1 MTELAWI
8 TIAGKRVL
16 PVLGHAG
23 MCGTR
28 GARHERINCAF
39 FDMAY
44 GGCLT
49 PNSCEADMAYGDC
62 LAPHSCEAD
71 TFPDNTIFITE
82 DQLPEYLGRKLVG
95 DL

>member
-16 PVLGHAG
+16 PVPGHEG
-23 MCGTR
+23 MCGTAGVR
-28 GARHERINCAF
+28 RERINCAF
-39 FDMAY
+39 YDMAH
-44 GGCLT
+44 GDCLA
-49 PNSCEADMAYGDC
+49 PNSCEADTF
-62 LAPHSCEAD
+62 SAD
-71 TFPDNTIFITE
+71 TIFITE

>member
-23 MCGTR
+23 MCGTSGTR
-28 GARHERINCAF
+28 RARINCAF
-39 FDMAY
+39 F
-44 GGCLT
+44 G
-49 PNSCEADMAYGDC
+49 MAYGDC
-62 LAPHSCEAD
+62 LASSNCEAD
-71 TFPDNTIFITE
+71 TFPNDTIFITE
-82 DQLPEYLGRKLVG
+82 DQLPEYLARKLVG

>member
-16 PVLGHAG
+16 PVLGHEG
-23 MCGTR
+23 MCGTA

-39 FDMAY
+39 YDMAR
-44 GGCLT
+44 
-49 PNSCEADMAYGDC
+49 DDC
-62 LAPHSCEAD
+62 LAFNNTQDHSCEAA
-71 TFPDNTIFITE
+71 TFSVNTIFITE
-82 DQLPEYLGRKLVG
+82 DQLPEYLARKLVG

>member
-16 PVLGHAG
+16 PVLGHEG
-23 MCGTR
+23 MCGTS

-44 GGCLT
+44 G
-49 PNSCEADMAYGDC
+49 EC
-62 LAPHSCEAD
+62 LAPISCGAD
-71 TFPDNTIFITE
+71 TFPDDTIFITE
-82 DQLPEYLGRKLVG
+82 DRLPEYLGRKLVG
-95 DL
+95 GL

>member
-8 TIAGKRVL
+8 TVAGKRVL
-16 PVLGHAG
+16 PVLGHEG

-28 GARHERINCAF
+28 GARLARINCAF
-39 FDMAY
+39 YDMAH
-44 GGCLT
+44 
-49 PNSCEADMAYGDC
+49 GDC
-62 LAPHSCEAD
+62 LAPNNTRDHNCEAD

>member
-23 MCGTR
+23 MCGTS
-28 GARHERINCAF
+28 GARHTRINCAF
-39 FDMAY
+39 Y
-44 GGCLT
+44 GLS
-49 PNSCEADMAYGDC
+49 NGDC
-62 LAPHSCEAD
+62 LAPLSCEAA
-71 TFPDNTIFITE
+71 TFSVSTIFITE
-82 DQLPEYLGRKLVG
+82 DQLPEYLARKLVG

>member
-8 TIAGKRVL
+8 TVAGKRVL

-39 FDMAY
+39 YDMAH
-44 GGCLT
+44 
-49 PNSCEADMAYGDC
+49 GDC
-62 LAPHSCEAD
+62 LAANNCETD
-71 TFPDNTIFITE
+71 IFPDDTIFITE
-82 DQLPEYLGRKLVG
+82 DQLPEYLARKLVG
-95 DL
+95 SL

>member
-16 PVLGHAG
+16 PVLGYAG

-28 GARHERINCAF
+28 GARRERINCAL
-39 FDMAY
+39 Y
-44 GGCLT
+44 
-49 PNSCEADMAYGDC
+49 DMAYGDC
-62 LAPHSCEAD
+62 LTPYSCEAD

>member
-16 PVLGHAG
+16 PVLGHEG

-39 FDMAY
+39 YNMAH
-44 GGCLT
+44 
-49 PNSCEADMAYGDC
+49 GDC
-62 LAPHSCEAD
+62 LTPHSCEAD

>member
-16 PVLGHAG
+16 PVLGHEG
-23 MCGTR
+23 MCGTSGPR
-28 GARHERINCAF
+28 RERINCAF
-39 FDMAY
+39 Y
-44 GGCLT
+44 GLSNGVCLT
-49 PNSCEADMAYGDC
+49 
-62 LAPHSCEAD
+62 PHSCEAE
-71 TFPDNTIFITE
+71 TFPNDTIFITE

>member
-8 TIAGKRVL
+8 TVAGKRVL

-23 MCGTR
+23 MCGTN
-28 GARHERINCAF
+28 GTRHTRINCAF
-39 FDMAY
+39 Y
-44 GGCLT
+44 
-49 PNSCEADMAYGDC
+49 DMAYGDC
-62 LAPHSCEAD
+62 LAHHGCEAD

-95 DL
+95 AL

>member
-8 TIAGKRVL
+8 TVAGKRVL
-16 PVLGHAG
+16 PVLGHEG

-39 FDMAY
+39 YAMA
-44 GGCLT
+44 
-49 PNSCEADMAYGDC
+49 SGDC
-62 LAPHSCEAD
+62 LAPRRCDAATFSAD
-71 TFPDNTIFITE
+71 TIFITE

>member
-23 MCGTR
+23 MCGTS
-28 GARHERINCAF
+28 GARRARINCAF
-39 FDMAY
+39 YGMAH
-44 GGCLT
+44 
-49 PNSCEADMAYGDC
+49 GDC
-62 LAPHSCEAD
+62 LTHHSCEAD
-71 TFPDNTIFITE
+71 TFPNDTIFITKK
-82 DQLPEYLGRKLVG
+82 QLPEYLGRKLVG

>member
-39 FDMAY
+39 Y
-44 GGCLT
+44 GT
-49 PNSCEADMAYGDC
+49 PDGDC

-71 TFPDNTIFITE
+71 AFSADAIFITE
-82 DQLPEYLGRKLVG
+82 DQLPEYLARKLVG

>member
-23 MCGTR
+23 MCGTS

-39 FDMAY
+39 Y
-44 GGCLT
+44 GT
-49 PNSCEADMAYGDC
+49 ASGDC
-62 LAPHSCEAD
+62 LAPNSCDAY
-71 TFPDNTIFITE
+71 TFPNDAIFITE
-82 DQLPEYLGRKLVG
+82 DQLPEYLGRKLIG
-95 DL
+95 SL

>member
-8 TIAGKRVL
+8 TVAGKRVL

-39 FDMAY
+39 YDMAH
-44 GGCLT
+44 
-49 PNSCEADMAYGDC
+49 GDC
-62 LAPHSCEAD
+62 LAANNCETD
-71 TFPDNTIFITE
+71 IFPDDTIFITE
-82 DQLPEYLGRKLVG
+82 DQLPEYLARKLVG

>member
-1 MTELAWI
+1 MTTELAWI

-23 MCGTR
+23 MCGTS
-28 GARHERINCAF
+28 GARHTRINCALY
-39 FDMAY
+39 DM
-44 GGCLT
+44 T
-49 PNSCEADMAYGDC
+49 SGDC
-62 LAPHSCEAD
+62 LAPNNTRDHSCEAD
-71 TFPDNTIFITE
+71 TFPDDTIFITE

>member
-8 TIAGKRVL
+8 TIARKRVL

-23 MCGTR
+23 MCGTS

-39 FDMAY
+39 YDMAH
-44 GGCLT
+44 
-49 PNSCEADMAYGDC
+49 GDC
-62 LAPHSCEAD
+62 LAANNCEAD
-71 TFPDNTIFITE
+71 IFPNDTIFITE

>member
-16 PVLGHAG
+16 PVLGHEG

-28 GARHERINCAF
+28 GARLARINCAF
-39 FDMAY
+39 Y
-44 GGCLT
+44 
-49 PNSCEADMAYGDC
+49 DMAYGDC
-62 LAPHSCEAD
+62 LTPYRCEAE
-71 TFPDNTIFITE
+71 TFPNDTIVITE
-82 DQLPEYLGRKLVG
+82 DQLPGYLGRKLVG